1 MDQRSVFKR
10 NKLAFFVLSG
20 MRLTA
25 LIYGWIGLT
34 LGACNTAPQD
44 PAIYAPTP
52 TIRAIRFDSAF
63 FAMDTLHFESD
74 LAKLVQAYPQFSA
87 DYFNRILML
96 SSKKETKKILA
107 FYKAYLPIYQ
117 ATTKVQA
124 SIKAT
129 PDMTDAFKRFHYYFP
144 AYSLPTQII
153 YFIGPLETYGNVVT
167 KDGLAIGLQLY
178 MGAKSSWYYSE
189 QINTIYPTYI
199 SRQFAPEYIV
209 VNSMQNILND
219 YDVLEMNGKQLIE
232 QMIEIGKRQYILGQC
247 IPTASDT
254 LLLGYTGVQLKAI
267 QENKGDIWTFLS
279 SQNRLFSVDPNLT
292 SAILREAPYNDYFG
306 EDIPGN
312 VGKYIG
318 YLIVESWMNQ
328 QKGKLKN
335 DLNRLL
341 KTPAKTIFDEAP
353 VDF

>member
-1 MDQRSVFKR
+1 
-10 NKLAFFVLSG
+10 

-25 LIYGWIGLT
+25 LFYGLFGLALWGCET
-34 LGACNTAPQD
+34 PSED
-44 PAIYAPTP
+44 PAPSGPTSNM
-52 TIRAIRFDSAF
+52 TAIRFDSAF
-63 FAMDTLHFESD
+63 FAMDSLHFESD
-74 LAKLVQAYPQFSA
+74 LAKLVQQYPQFSE

-96 SSKKETKKILA
+96 SSKKERKKILA

-117 ATTKVQA
+117 ATQKVQA
-124 SIKAT
+124 SKKAT
-129 PDMTDAFKRFHYYFP
+129 PEITEAFKRFHYYFP
-144 AYSLPTQII
+144 SYTLPTQII

-178 MGAKSSWYYSE
+178 MGAASSWYYSE

-209 VNSMQNILND
+209 VNSIQNILND
-219 YDVLEMNGKQLIE
+219 YDPLVMNGKQLIE
-232 QMIEIGKRQYILGQC
+232 QMIEIGKRQYILSQC
-247 IPTASDT
+247 LPTTSDT
-254 LLLGYTGVQLKAI
+254 LLLGYTGNQLKAI
-267 QENKGDIWTFLS
+267 EENKGDIWTFLS

-312 VGKYIG
+312 VGKFIG
-318 YLIVESWMNQ
+318 YRMVQSWMNQ
-328 QKGKLKN
+328 QKGKSKS
-335 DLNRLL
+335 DLNQLL
-341 KTPAKTIFDEAP
+341 KTPAKAIFDKVD

>member
-1 MDQRSVFKR
+1 
-10 NKLAFFVLSG
+10 

-25 LIYGWIGLT
+25 LFYGWIGLT

-44 PAIYAPTP
+44 PALDAPTSN
-52 TIRAIRFDSAF
+52 IRAIRFDSAF
-63 FAMDTLHFESD
+63 FAMDSLDFESD
-74 LAKLVQAYPQFSA
+74 LAKLVQAYPQFSE

-96 SSKKETKKILA
+96 SSKKEPKKILA

-117 ATTKVQA
+117 ATQKVQA
-124 SIKAT
+124 SKKAN
-129 PDMTDAFKRFHYYFP
+129 PEITDALKRFHYYFP
-144 AYSLPTQII
+144 TYNLPKQLI

-178 MGAKSSWYYSE
+178 MGAASSWYYSE

-209 VNSMQNILND
+209 VNSIQNILND
-219 YDVLEMNGKQLIE
+219 YDPLAMNGKQLIE
-232 QMIEIGKRQYILGQC
+232 QMIEIGKRQYILAQC
-247 IPTASDT
+247 LPTASDT
-254 LLLGYTGVQLKAI
+254 LLLGYTGNQLKAI
-267 QENKGDIWTFLS
+267 EENKGDIWTFLS

-312 VGKYIG
+312 VGKFIG
-318 YLIVESWMNQ
+318 YSIVKSWMNQ
-328 QKGKLKN
+328 QKGTSKS
-335 DLNRLL
+335 DLNQLL
-341 KTPAKTIFDEAP
+341 KTPAQTIFDQADL
-353 VDF
+353 DF